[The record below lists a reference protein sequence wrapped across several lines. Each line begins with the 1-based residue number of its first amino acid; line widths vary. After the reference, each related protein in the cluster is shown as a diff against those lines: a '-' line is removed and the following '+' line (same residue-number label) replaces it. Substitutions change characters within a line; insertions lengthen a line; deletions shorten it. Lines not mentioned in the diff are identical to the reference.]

1 MRDLG
6 AAPANLHPQIDLGL
20 LRCFY
25 DCSVSYEYFV
35 LLPKRIWLCRYIVVN
50 CARIGICAE
59 SDFGL
64 QDEFSSLCSFSFNG
78 VQPLK
83 IAEDSDWEDA
93 VSRLYSVDDYGE
105 TSVAKSSRTSLKSD
119 CVAEYPGVVLGLPVA
134 APSVPVKFQVSVA
147 TSNRFENIKT
157 KHVSAINENHS
168 KLPRANYRKQTSE
181 LVSMLDKATG
191 NMLMPRSSRSKAAH
205 KNKQI
210 RPNSRN
216 VVLLRAVCLIRQ
228 IQCDELVGQPCFFS
242 FSRGAYVLT

>member
-1 MRDLG
+1 ML
-6 AAPANLHPQIDLGL
+6 AFLNA
-20 LRCFY
+20 
-25 DCSVSYEYFV
+25 
-35 LLPKRIWLCRYIVVN
+35 
-50 CARIGICAE
+50 GICAE

-83 IAEDSDWEDA
+83 IAEDSDWENA
-93 VSRLYSVDDYGE
+93 VSRLYSVDDHGE
-105 TSVAKSSRTSLKSD
+105 TSVAKSSRTALKSY

-191 NMLMPRSSRSKAAH
+191 NMLMPRSSRSKAAL